1 MDIAQLHIALKAV
14 DFWALFGCIGLLIAR
29 VGLLPPAAF
38 DIEGMTRAWHR
49 LLGLTL
55 ILLTPTG
62 VALLL
67 VRVMAMGG
75 NSLAETLPML
85 PAVLR
90 QTHFGHIW
98 ALHLFGLLV
107 LWIGWGVSWRRPDR
121 GATWFMLIAAVLT
134 AFTYSA
140 SSHAADRGDF
150 TLTELNDW
158 LHLLSASV
166 WGGGIL
172 ASALFIFPALKKRPE
187 QRHAW
192 IAEMVGRLSS
202 LSALALALV
211 LATGTYNAVARLG
224 SVGELTSTA
233 YGRVLAIKLALV
245 AIMAIIGAANRFILV
260 PRLRRGTGKTT
271 APNDQPMQALIATMR
286 ADVVL
291 VLLILYAAAVLIQ
304 GMPPASMKAM
314 PEMEHRHMHS
324 Q

>member
-1 MDIAQLHIALKAV
+1 
-14 DFWALFGCIGLLIAR
+14 
-29 VGLLPPAAF
+29 
-38 DIEGMTRAWHR
+38 
-49 LLGLTL
+49 
-55 ILLTPTG
+55 
-62 VALLL
+62 
-67 VRVMAMGG
+67 
-75 NSLAETLPML
+75 
-85 PAVLR
+85 
-90 QTHFGHIW
+90 
-98 ALHLFGLLV
+98 
-107 LWIGWGVSWRRPDR
+107 
-121 GATWFMLIAAVLT
+121 MLIAAVLT

-211 LATGTYNAVARLG
+211 LVTGTYNAVARLD
-224 SVGELTSTA
+224 SVGELMSTA

-245 AIMAIIGAANRFILV
+245 AIMAIIGAANRFILA
-260 PRLRRGTGKTT
+260 PQLRRWAGKTT
-271 APNDQPMQALIATMR
+271 AANDQPMQRLIATMR

-291 VLLILYAAAVLIQ
+291 VLLVLYAAAMLIQ

-314 PEMEHRHMHS
+314 PEMEHRHMPS